1 MSMDISMADISMAGT
16 GAYAGQSIRPTD
28 SPGPN
33 SGIKPIGTS
42 ARNNSPGSSQSAQLR
57 TRLRLSLRDRLL
69 PDEGL
74 RGTKQMLFEGEPRR
88 RLFGSFDAATVTA

>member
-1 MSMDISMADISMAGT
+1 MPPAGGGAVGWLGAPGVVPIDMSMGIFMPDISMAGT

-33 SGIKPIGTS
+33 SGMKPIGTS
-42 ARNNSPGSSQSAQLR
+42 ARNNSPGISKSAQLR
-57 TRLRLSLRDRLL
+57 ASLRLSLRDRLL

-74 RGTKQMLFEGEPRR
+74 RG
-88 RLFGSFDAATVTA
+88 